1 VSDPLD
7 DAPEM
12 VPFVTGEELERR
24 RGETA
29 IPIGAPF
36 GSVLTRDQELATK
49 GKVAHTTQGGL
60 GSVGRLRTRRR
71 LERPKR

>member
-12 VPFVTGEELERR
+12 VPFVTGEELLRR
-24 RGETA
+24 RETA
-29 IPIGAPF
+29 IPVGAPI
-36 GSVLTRDQELATK
+36 GSVLTSDQELATQ
-49 GKVAHTTQGGL
+49 GKAAHTTQGGL
-60 GSVGRLRTRRR
+60 GSLGRLRTRRR